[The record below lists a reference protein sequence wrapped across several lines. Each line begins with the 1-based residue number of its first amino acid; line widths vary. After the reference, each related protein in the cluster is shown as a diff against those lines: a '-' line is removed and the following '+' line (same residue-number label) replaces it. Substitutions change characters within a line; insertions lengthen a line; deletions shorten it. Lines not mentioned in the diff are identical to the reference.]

1 MVAFLINNL
10 YMKENKIMRILS
22 TVCGNILG
30 NEMTYKLKY
39 FHQRKHFPNLANP
52 KDLSE
57 YLISKMFQKEF
68 LIKAEYADKV
78 LVRDYL
84 KKKGLENLLLP
95 HYGNWNKPED
105 IEWEKLP
112 EKFILKTNNGCG
124 NHVTCFNK
132 SLINKNQ
139 VIDILNSSIQ
149 EGLNHIEPHYRA
161 IKPQVFAEYLIE
173 MPNGESPVDYK
184 FTCING
190 KVCDCFIAVDR
201 KTNVKYITLDE
212 NWKPL
217 ATTKKEYL
225 PNYIPSRPKH
235 LKEMIKYAEMLSA
248 DFDVVRVDF
257 YEYNDNVYFSELTF
271 TPWGALMYS
280 YTDEAILELGKLLR
294 K

>member
-124 NHVTCFNK
+124 NHVTCINK

-139 VIDILNSSIQ
+139 VRSCTN
-149 EGLNHIEPHYRA
+149 
-161 IKPQVFAEYLIE
+161 
-173 MPNGESPVDYK
+173 K
-184 FTCING
+184 F
-190 KVCDCFIAVDR
+190 K
-201 KTNVKYITLDE
+201 
-212 NWKPL
+212 
-217 ATTKKEYL
+217 
-225 PNYIPSRPKH
+225 
-235 LKEMIKYAEMLSA
+235 
-248 DFDVVRVDF
+248 
-257 YEYNDNVYFSELTF
+257 
-271 TPWGALMYS
+271 
-280 YTDEAILELGKLLR
+280 
-294 K
+294 